1 LIRDVVLAACV
12 AAAVV
17 AFHDKAQADDAAT
30 ASGAVADQ
38 CRRQSIALKQD
49 WEAKAQP
56 VREAGQSKASP
67 ETACKLITSFEE
79 AEIKLI
85 NFMQANSAKCQ
96 IPGDVIEKMKTAHLT
111 TEGLK
116 QKACGKTL

>member
-1 LIRDVVLAACV
+1 MIRYLLAACV
-12 AAAVV
+12 AATFIAC
-17 AFHDKAQADDAAT
+17 HDKARADDAVT
-30 ASGAVADQ
+30 AGGTVADQ
-38 CRRQSIALKQD
+38 CRQQSIALKQD

-56 VREAGQSKASP
+56 IREASQSKASP

-96 IPGDVIEKMKTAHLT
+96 IPGDVIEKIKIAHLT

-116 QKACGKTL
+116 QRTCGKTL

>member
-1 LIRDVVLAACV
+1 LIRSLLAACV
-12 AAAVV
+12 AATLIAC
-17 AFHDKAQADDAAT
+17 HDKARADEAAT
-30 ASGAVADQ
+30 AGGTVADQ
-38 CRRQSIALKQD
+38 CRQQSIALKQD

-56 VREAGQSKASP
+56 IREASQSKASP

-96 IPGDVIEKMKTAHLT
+96 IPCDVIEKAKMAHLT

-116 QKACGKTL
+116 QRTCGKTL

>member
-1 LIRDVVLAACV
+1 MIRCVVLAGCV
-12 AAAVV
+12 AASLV
-17 AFHDKAQADDAAT
+17 ASHDKARADDAAT
-30 ASGAVADQ
+30 AGSTVADQ
-38 CRRQSIALKQD
+38 CRRQSVALKQD

-56 VREAGQSKASP
+56 IREASQSKTSP
-67 ETACKLITSFEE
+67 EAACKLITSFEE

-96 IPGDVIEKMKTAHLT
+96 IPGDVIEKAKIAHLT

-116 QKACGKTL
+116 QRTCGKTL

>member
-1 LIRDVVLAACV
+1 LIRHVVVAACV
-12 AAAVV
+12 AATLL
-17 AFHDKAQADDAAT
+17 AFHDKARADDAAT
-30 ASGAVADQ
+30 GSGTVADQ

-56 VREAGQSKASP
+56 IREASQSKASP

-79 AEIKLI
+79 AEMKLI

-96 IPGDVIEKMKTAHLT
+96 IPGDVIEKMKATHLT

-116 QKACGKTL
+116 QKACKTL

>member
-1 LIRDVVLAACV
+1 MIRCVALAGCV
-12 AAAVV
+12 AASLV
-17 AFHDKAQADDAAT
+17 AFHDKARADGAAT
-30 ASGAVADQ
+30 ATGSVADQ
-38 CRRQSIALKQD
+38 CRQQSIALKQD

-56 VREAGQSKASP
+56 IREAGQGKASP

-96 IPGDVIEKMKTAHLT
+96 IPGDVIAKMKASHLT

-116 QKACGKTL
+116 QKTCGKTL

>member
-1 LIRDVVLAACV
+1 VLAGCV
-12 AAAVV
+12 TASLV
-17 AFHDKAQADDAAT
+17 ASRDKARADDAAT
-30 ASGAVADQ
+30 AEQ

-56 VREAGQSKASP
+56 IREASQSKASP
-67 ETACKLITSFEE
+67 ETACRLITSFEE

-85 NFMQANSAKCQ
+85 NFMQANAAKCQ
-96 IPGDVIEKMKTAHLT
+96 IPGDVIEKMKATHLT

-116 QKACGKTL
+116 QKTCGKTL